1 MIAARSRNSLPPSR
15 GSTNEFEGL
24 LKEVAELLQSPT
36 KASRRAAA
44 QKLERIAAIA
54 TTLAFTI
61 HTAH

>member
-1 MIAARSRNSLPPSR
+1 MDSLR
-15 GSTNEFEGL
+15 QIEGL

>member
-1 MIAARSRNSLPPSR
+1 MDSLRQIES
-15 GSTNEFEGL
+15 L